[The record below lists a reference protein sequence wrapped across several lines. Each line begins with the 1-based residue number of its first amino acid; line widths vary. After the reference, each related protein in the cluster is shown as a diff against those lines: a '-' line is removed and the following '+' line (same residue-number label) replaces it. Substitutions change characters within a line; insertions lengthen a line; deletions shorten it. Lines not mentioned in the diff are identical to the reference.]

1 MATPGAINTMFEKL
15 NNLLTRD
22 LKNILKKELRNENRV
37 NLYGVGEYWVAF
49 EKSAYLF
56 KQMTHEKDEPI
67 VLHIKG
73 HPFPVI
79 MHNIHYLQVDD
90 MCRKH
95 IMAKKGLEFLSFVTK
110 PIDDNSY
117 SKWYRKYVVDEV

>member
-1 MATPGAINTMFEKL
+1 MFDKL
-15 NNLLTRD
+15 NTLLTKD
-22 LKNILKKELRNENRV
+22 LKNILKKELHNENRV

-49 EKSAYLF
+49 EKSAYLLE
-56 KQMTHEKDEPI
+56 QMTQEEDEPV

-73 HPFPVI
+73 HPFPI
-79 MHNIHYLQVDD
+79 MMHNIHYHRVDD

-117 SKWYRKYVVDEV
+117 SKWYREYVVEEIQ

>member
-15 NNLLTRD
+15 NDLLTRD
-22 LKNILKKELRNENRV
+22 LKNILKKELHNENRV

-49 EKSAYLF
+49 EKSAFLF

>member
-1 MATPGAINTMFEKL
+1 M
-15 NNLLTRD
+15 
-22 LKNILKKELRNENRV
+22 KKELHNENRV

-117 SKWYRKYVVDEV
+117 SKWYREYVVDEIQ

>member
-15 NNLLTRD
+15 NALLTRD
-22 LKNILKKELRNENRV
+22 LKNILKKELHNENRV

-56 KQMTHEKDEPI
+56 KQMTHEKDESI